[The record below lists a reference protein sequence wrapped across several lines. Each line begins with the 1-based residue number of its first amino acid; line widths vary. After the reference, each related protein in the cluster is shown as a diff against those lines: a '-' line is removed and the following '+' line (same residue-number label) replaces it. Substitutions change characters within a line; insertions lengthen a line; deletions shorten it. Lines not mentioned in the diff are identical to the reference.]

1 MEPHVSIVKHCS
13 SFYRK
18 YVAIWQKTAWQ
29 LLRAVDPTL
38 GMKAYLYR
46 FFAFDANYIFMA
58 NVIQPPSAAQRPRKN
73 SG

>member
-18 YVAIWQKTAWQ
+18 YVAIWHKTAWQ

-38 GMKAYLYR
+38 GMKPHLYR
-46 FFAFDANYIFMA
+46 FFGFDANYIFMA
-58 NVIQPPSAAQRPRKN
+58 NVIQPPSAAVFVGKTA
-73 SG
+73 G